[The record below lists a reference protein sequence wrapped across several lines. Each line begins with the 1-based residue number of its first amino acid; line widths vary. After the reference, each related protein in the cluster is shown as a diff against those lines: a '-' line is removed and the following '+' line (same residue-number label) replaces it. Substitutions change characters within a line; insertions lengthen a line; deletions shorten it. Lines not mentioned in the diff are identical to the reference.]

1 MRAYVY
7 LWAALLAVSCGPTPA
22 PTPAPAVRPVKI
34 ATASDAGVIDKDFAG
49 MATSDRAVT
58 LAFKV
63 AGQVLDVPVSEGQR
77 VARGVLLAEL
87 DPRDVRLAV
96 DADRSAYDQAR
107 SQFDR
112 MQRLLEHEAVSR
124 QEFEAARTRL
134 AQARSAYENS
144 RGLLDQTRLRAPFD
158 GVVERT
164 YVDNFER
171 VQSGQP
177 IVRVVDPHTSTVK
190 FTLPESG
197 LELLSSPATR
207 FRVEFENY
215 RGVRFPA
222 RLKEYVRTSS
232 DGSGFPVSLDVEG
245 VDTARYRIA
254 PGMSCVVTMQ
264 SEDPVRGAVS
274 LPVSAIYAPAEGGT
288 YVWAVAPGDS
298 VALRRVAVGELYGRD
313 RVVIDSG
320 VVAGDRIV
328 TAGVYRLRE
337 GEKVRILND

>member
-1 MRAYVY
+1 MRIPT
-7 LWAALLAVSCGPTPA
+7 LLLVASLAGGCRPTP
-22 PTPAPAVRPVKI
+22 PPAATVRSVKI
-34 ATASDAGVIDKDFAG
+34 TTATDAGIIDKDFAG
-49 MATSDRAVT
+49 MATPDRAVT

-63 AGQVLDVPVSEGQR
+63 EGQLLDVPVSEGQR
-77 VARGVLLAEL
+77 VARGALLAEL
-87 DPRDVRLAV
+87 DPRDVRLRV
-96 DADRSAYDQAR
+96 DADRSAYDEAR
-107 SQFDR
+107 AQFDR

-124 QEFEAARTRL
+124 QEFEASRTRL

-144 RGLLDQTRLRAPFD
+144 RDLLDQTRLRAPFD

-164 YVDNFER
+164 YVDNYER

-177 IVRVVDPHTSTVK
+177 VVRVVDPLTTTVK

-197 LELLSSPATR
+197 LELLSSSATR
-207 FRVEFENY
+207 FRVEFDNY

-232 DGSGFPVSLDVEG
+232 DGSGFPVSLQVEG

-254 PGMSCVVTMQ
+254 PGMSCVVTME

-274 LPVSAIYAPAEGGT
+274 LPVSAIYAPSEGGT
-288 YVWAVAPGDS
+288 YVWAVLPGDS
-298 VALRRVAVGELYGRD
+298 VALRRVVPGELYGRD
-313 RVVIDSG
+313 RVVVDSG
-320 VVAGDRIV
+320 VMPGDRIV